1 MYISLNWLKDF
12 VTIPKGITPEKLA
25 NDLTLKTA
33 EVESVSQGGKGLE
46 GVVVGELL
54 EIKKHPDAD
63 KLNLAKVDIGKA
75 KPLEL
80 IFGSML
86 EMKVGYRVP
95 VAVAPTTLPT
105 GMIIE
110 KRELRGQPSEGM
122 LCLDQELGFKKEG
135 VSIQFFPKTIKPGT
149 PLAEA
154 LGLDDTILEFDNK
167 SLTHR
172 PDLWGTYGIAREIS
186 AIYGTPLKTGKT
198 GCNPDFAI
206 PKKGKT
212 VPVEI
217 KNYKLCHRYCGVL
230 IKNVKVQPSPAWMQ
244 KRLKATGHQIYN
256 NIVDVTN
263 YVSAEIGKPI
273 HSFDE
278 KLIEG
283 GIIIRNAK
291 KGEKIKA
298 LDGKTYT
305 LTEEMLLIADHK
317 KPVAIGGIIG
327 GDNSSV
333 TEKTTNVIIE
343 SAIFDGAALR
353 RTAAILG
360 LRTDAVQK
368 FEKQLDPT
376 LALTAAQRA
385 AELILEVSPGAYIA
399 GPITD
404 IKRIDETP
412 RVITF
417 DLARANSKIGIP
429 IKETEVKEILKRLGF
444 KVADSA
450 RSGARKSSASHSG
463 ASKKTLEI
471 TVPSFRAQ
479 KDVSTEDDLVE
490 EIARIHGYG
499 NIPPVLPK
507 LPTKLPIENTERFLK
522 HDLRKLLT
530 LGLGFDE
537 IMTYSFYSKKDLE
550 NCGLNEGIHVQIE
563 NFLSEDQTHMRT
575 SLVPNL
581 LKKIYFNSKYL
592 DEFRLFEIGRTY
604 NRRFSVAQ
612 TPQVSRASASFLP
625 HNSDEYFPLE
635 EKWIAGAVVT
645 KVAAAKDPASAN
657 SAAFYE
663 AKGAVIAILRRLM
676 LPPCKFVKDVDV
688 SYAHPVASAIVM
700 TFKGET
706 LGRIFTLHPQVAK
719 AFDLDRL
726 QIAMFELNYSLL
738 SKIEKVKVQF
748 SELPKFPPI
757 IIDVSVVTDETTT
770 IETLQKAITSADKHL
785 IQDVTLFDLYKGE
798 TIGKGKKSATFKVV
812 LQTLDRTLTDEEMK
826 QVQEKIFANL
836 KTAGGTIRGL

>member
-1 MYISLNWLKDF
+1 MYISLDWLKDF
-12 VTIPKGITPEKLA
+12 VTIPKGITPEQLA

-46 GVVVGELL
+46 GVVIGEIL
-54 EIKKHPDAD
+54 EIKNHPNAD
-63 KLNLAKVDIGKA
+63 KLNLAKVNIGKT
-75 KPLEL
+75 KPLSL
-80 IFGSML
+80 IFGSMV

-105 GMIIE
+105 GIAIE

-135 VSIQFFPKTIKPGT
+135 VSIQFFSKTIKPGT

-154 LGLDDTILEFDNK
+154 LGLSDTVLEFDNK

-186 AIYGTPLKTGKT
+186 AIYKTPLKTGKT
-198 GCNPDFAI
+198 ECNSDFAI

-212 VPVEI
+212 IPVEI
-217 KNYKLCHRYCGVL
+217 KNYKLCPRYCGVL
-230 IKNVKVQPSPAWMQ
+230 IKNVKVQPSPEWMQ

-273 HSFDE
+273 HSFDG
-278 KLIEG
+278 KLVEG

-298 LDGKTYT
+298 LDGKTYN
-305 LTEEMLLIADHK
+305 LKEEMLVIADHK
-317 KPVAIGGIIG
+317 KPIAIGGIIG
-327 GDNSSV
+327 GANSSV
-333 TEKTTNVIIE
+333 SEKTTELIIE

-353 RTAAILG
+353 RTAMTLG

-404 IKRIDETP
+404 VKHIDEKP
-412 RVITF
+412 RKITL

-429 IKETEVKEILKRLGF
+429 IKKTEVKDILKRLGF
-444 KVADSA
+444 KVAESA
-450 RSGARKSSASHSG
+450 RATGTGA
-463 ASKKTLEI
+463 LEV

-479 KDVSTEDDLVE
+479 KDVSAEDDLVE
-490 EIARIHGYG
+490 EIARLYGYDK
-499 NIPPVLPK
+499 IPPMLPK
-507 LPTKLPIENTERFLK
+507 LPTKLPIENVERFMK
-522 HDLRKLLT
+522 HDLRKLLS

-537 IMTYSFYSKKDLE
+537 ITTYSFYSKQDLQ
-550 NCGLNEGIHVQIE
+550 NCGLNEDIHIQIE

-581 LKKIYFNSKYL
+581 LKKIYLNSKYF
-592 DEFRLFEIGRTY
+592 DTFKLFEIGRTY
-604 NRRFSVAQ
+604 ATYKDNK
-612 TPQVSRASASFLP
+612 
-625 HNSDEYFPLE
+625 EYFPLE
-635 EKWIAGAVVT
+635 EKWIAGAIVT
-645 KVAAAKDPASAN
+645 KAAANPTSPAP
-657 SAAFYE
+657 FYE
-663 AKGAVIAILRRLM
+663 AKGAVIEIIRRLM
-676 LPPCKFVKDVDV
+676 IPPCKFIKDVDAP
-688 SYAHPVASAIVM
+688 YAHPVASAILM

-719 AFDLDRL
+719 AFGLEKL
-726 QIAMFELNYSLL
+726 QVAMFELNYSIL
-738 SKIEKVKVQF
+738 SKTEKIKAHF
-748 SELPKFPPI
+748 TELPKFPPI
-757 IIDVSVVTDETTT
+757 IIDVSVIVDETTT
-770 IETLQKAITSADKHL
+770 IETCVQRITSADKHL

-798 TIGKGKKSATFKVV
+798 NIGKGKKSATFKVV
-812 LQTLDRTLTDEEMK
+812 LQAIDRTLTDEEMK

-836 KTAGGTIRGL
+836 KNIGGTIRGL